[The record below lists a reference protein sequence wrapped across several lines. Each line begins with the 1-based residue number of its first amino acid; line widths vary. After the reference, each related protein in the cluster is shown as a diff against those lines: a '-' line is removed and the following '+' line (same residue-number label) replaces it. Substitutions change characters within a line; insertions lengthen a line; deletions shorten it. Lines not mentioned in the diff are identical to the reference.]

1 MDTPSNPMANI
12 SPVKLNLDSNFSFA
26 CKKELE
32 CFTKC
37 CRDINI
43 ILTPYDIIRMKNRL
57 DLTSEKF
64 LAIYTTPQLLEK
76 TDLPVI
82 TLKMLD
88 DEQKSCPFVR
98 EDGCLIY
105 TDRPVTC
112 RYYPLGSGTLAHKD
126 DADDQH
132 GFFFFINEPH
142 CKGFD
147 ESRDWTVREWRKD
160 QDASAFDE
168 INSGWYDIMVM
179 KRSFPPNV
187 RLTEKAKNLFFIASY
202 NIDKFKRF
210 VFDSDFIKLHNV
222 DDKTAQEMRDDEIK
236 LFMFG

>member
-1 MDTPSNPMANI
+1 
-12 SPVKLNLDSNFSFA
+12 L
-26 CKKELE
+26 
-32 CFTKC
+32 
-37 CRDINI
+37 
-43 ILTPYDIIRMKNRL
+43 
-57 DLTSEKF
+57 
-64 LAIYTTPQLLEK
+64 
-76 TDLPVI
+76 
-82 TLKMLD
+82 
-88 DEQKSCPFVR
+88 
-98 EDGCLIY
+98 DGCLIY

-132 GFFFFINEPH
+132 GIFFFINEPH

-147 ESRDWTVREWRKD
+147 KQNNWTVREWRND

-168 INSGWYDIMVM
+168 INAGWYDIMVM

-187 RLTEKAKNLFFIASY
+187 SLTEKAKNLFFFASY

-210 VFDSDFIKLHNV
+210 VFESNFIKLHNV

-236 LFMFG
+236 LFMFGQKWLKWILFKKGEYSLNETMAEKRGQNEYYRSIMVFHGIIFVFSMNIQF